1 METASIH
8 LSDSANKLEVY
19 LKWIFQSVVKLLSF
33 KNNGFFTFPCGYSEE
48 NKQTNKQINTK
59 KNLQKKKR
67 VLFWG
72 LQFWIVGVTLELLKK
87 YYFEE
92 KWTK

>member
-1 METASIH
+1 M
-8 LSDSANKLEVY
+8 
-19 LKWIFQSVVKLLSF
+19 LKPRKQ
-33 KNNGFFTFPCGYSEE
+33 T
-48 NKQTNKQINTK
+48 NKQTNKYEK
-59 KNLQKKKR
+59 KSAKKKK